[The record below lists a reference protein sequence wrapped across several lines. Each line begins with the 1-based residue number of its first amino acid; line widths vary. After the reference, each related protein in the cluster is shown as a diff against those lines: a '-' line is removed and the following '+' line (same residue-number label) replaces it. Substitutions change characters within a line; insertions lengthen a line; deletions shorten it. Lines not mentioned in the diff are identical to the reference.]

1 MKTGAGDFNM
11 KKLFLIILLLITVPV
26 FAIYKTEE
34 SFYEYYTSAVLCAD
48 KNKSYV
54 LISNGYNIFPEYL
67 IVYDDDKYSARQCYG
82 ELLLAYYHVKN
93 MKKEIRKFNDDTYEV
108 PLDTSEEEIAFLRAL
123 TDSFILQ
130 DYPTFFF
137 IDKNSSKK
145 EAIEFYDNF
154 EGENKED
161 EIGSSAGILMG
172 IKATDFIELLGE
184 IEIGAGNEKDY

>member
-1 MKTGAGDFNM
+1 MINFTFSRKSKIAVV
-11 KKLFLIILLLITVPV
+11 LILLFGNLFAQYHTVEI
-26 FAIYKTEE
+26 FNA
-34 SFYEYYTSAVLCAD
+34 YYTSVTLCAD
-48 KNKSYV
+48 KKQSYV
-54 LISNGYNIFPEYL
+54 LVSNGYAEFPEYL
-67 IVYDDDKYSARQCYG
+67 IVFGDDKYSARQCYG
-82 ELLLAYYHVKN
+82 EVILSYYHIKN
-93 MKKEIRKFNDDTYEV
+93 MKKEIAI
-108 PLDTSEEEIAFLRAL
+108 LDGEFYTIPQDNSEKEIAFLRAL
-123 TDSFILQ
+123 TDSFVLQ

-184 IEIGAGNEKDY
+184 IKK

>member
-1 MKTGAGDFNM
+1 MKTGAGDFSM
-11 KKLFLIILLLITVPV
+11 KKLFLILLLFITVPL
-26 FAIYKTEE
+26 FAVYKTEE
-34 SFYEYYTSAVLCAD
+34 SFYEYYTSAILCAD

-54 LISNGYNIFPEYL
+54 LISNGYNVFPEYL
-67 IVYDDDKYSARQCYG
+67 IVYGDDKYSARQCYG

-93 MKKEIRKFNDDTYEV
+93 NKKEIKEYRPGELYTVYMDN
-108 PLDTSEEEIAFLRAL
+108 SEEEIAFLRAL

-130 DYPTFFF
+130 EYPSFFF

-172 IKATDFIELLGE
+172 IKASDFIDMLQE
-184 IEIGAGNEKDY
+184 IKK

>member
-1 MKTGAGDFNM
+1 MR
-11 KKLFLIILLLITVPV
+11 KKIVAFFLICLCSLV
-26 FAIYKTEE
+26 FAQYHVIEVFSAYV
-34 SFYEYYTSAVLCAD
+34 TSVTLCTD
-48 KNKSYV
+48 GKKSYV
-54 LISNGYNIFPEYL
+54 LISNGYNDFPEYL
-67 IVYDDDKYSARQCYG
+67 IVFGDDNYSARQCYG
-82 ELLLAYYHVKN
+82 EVILSYYHIKN
-93 MKKEIRKFNDDTYEV
+93 MKKEIAIYDGEFYTIPQDN
-108 PLDTSEEEIAFLRAL
+108 SEEEIAFLKAL

-172 IKATDFIELLGE
+172 IKASDFIELLGE
-184 IEIGAGNEKDY
+184 IKK